1 MVKEAEKY
9 LQLMDRQYYK
19 SYGKVVKVVGLT
31 IESVGPKARMGD
43 LCKIYPNEMEEE
55 YVIAEVVGF
64 QDSRLILMPVD
75 SVEGV
80 GTGCIVENTGHPL
93 SVLVGEELLGH
104 TLDGIGRMTDG
115 TEEIHGSYYP
125 LENTPPDPMD
135 RRIISEVL
143 PLGVSGGRTD
153 YGWKRTAYRCVCR
166 FRCREKYPAW
176 HVCKKYEGRHQ
187 CNRTDR

>member
-43 LCKIYPNEMEEE
+43 LCKIYPNEKEEE

-93 SVLVGEELLGH
+93 TVPVGDELLGH
-104 TLDGIGRMTDG
+104 MVDGIGRPTDAEG
-115 TEEIHGSYYP
+115 LTFDKEYP
-125 LENTPPDPMD
+125 VEALPPDPMT
-135 RRIISEVL
+135 REIINTVL
-143 PLGVSGGRTD
+143 PLGV
-153 YGWKRTAYRCVCR
+153 
-166 FRCREKYPAW
+166 
-176 HVCKKYEGRHQ
+176 
-187 CNRTDR
+187 